1 MNKKILIIEDDA
13 GIRRSLALSLKTEGY
28 TVIEAPDGRAGLELA
43 QAEAPALIIC
53 DVNMPEMDGYAVVN
67 AVRHT
72 SGLASIPFIFLT
84 ARGERAE
91 MRRGMN
97 LGADDYV
104 TKPFTR
110 DELIETVKARLQKHQ
125 ESREAL
131 TEQLI
136 LASER
141 MRSRFFSRLTGEAE
155 QAPMDDELGADA
167 VNRVTEATVLFT
179 DIRGFT
185 TISER
190 LSVVEIAELLNRYF
204 RHACEPIVA
213 ASGKVVKF
221 IGDGIM
227 AVFPH
232 GDGDSGECQALRAIQ
247 AGLALSLVA
256 HQFRDWMHTRFP
268 DRGLPEFSIGVG
280 IHTGEVTLLEVGA
293 PGQHNFTAIGDTVNI
308 ASRLEG
314 QTKELGW
321 PVVASGAA
329 ISAAGDAV
337 IHGAHRVVHLRGRT
351 KPVLVYQVLGLKGL
365 EAPAPAT
372 DDLSMQ
378 LRLALA
384 GNAEG
389 AALAVKAALRDT
401 MLALLTEQ
409 RTPSMSAPMRIKNYA
424 VIAKLGHSRGS
435 ARFLAERDA
444 DGKKV
449 AIRIRQTLG
458 AGDPA
463 FQRFLE
469 RATMLGRIDHPHI
482 APIFDHGFADDVA
495 YIVTEYFPRGPLKR
509 ALSLPLRPDR
519 ALSAAR
525 QAAAGLVEVHKLCA
539 LSDDIQPDNVMVRDD
554 GDIVLV
560 DLDCRTGAEV
570 IDNSPAALESLH
582 YRAPERIQGSLGDAR
597 SDIYSLG
604 VILYE
609 MLTGKLLYAAGS
621 VEQLKQEI
629 LQRPVPRLGGD
640 LARYQELLD
649 RMLAK
654 DPAQRYP
661 DTARALQALATA
673 RDAA

>member
-1 MNKKILIIEDDA
+1 VKTKILIIEDDP

-28 TVIEAPDGRAGLELA
+28 AVVEASNGRVGLELA
-43 QAEAPALIIC
+43 AAEAPALIIC
-53 DVNMPEMDGYAVVN
+53 DVNMPEMDGYAVV
-67 AVRHT
+67 AALRRT
-72 SGLASIPFIFLT
+72 SALASIPFVFLT
-84 ARGERAE
+84 ARSDRSE

-97 LGADDYV
+97 LGADDYL

-110 DELIETVKARLQKHQ
+110 EELLETVKVRLQKHQ
-125 ESREAL
+125 DSREAL

-155 QAPMDDELGADA
+155 QAPVDDALQSAA
-167 VNRVTEATVLFT
+167 AHVTEATVLFT

-190 LSVVEIAELLNRYF
+190 LSVVEIATLLNHYF
-204 RHACEPIVA
+204 QRACEPIVA
-213 ASGKVVKF
+213 AGGTVVKF

-232 GDGDSGECQALRAIQ
+232 SEEQPRERQALRAIQ

-256 HQFRDWMHTRFP
+256 HQFREWVHAQFA
-268 DRGLPEFSIGVG
+268 DRGLPEFAIGVG
-280 IHTGEVTLLEVGA
+280 IHTGDVTLCDVGA

-314 QTKELGW
+314 QTKQLGW
-321 PVVASGAA
+321 PVVASGVA

-351 KPVLVYQVLGLKGL
+351 KPVLVYEVLGLKGL
-365 EAPAPAT
+365 AAPALAA
-372 DDLSMQ
+372 DDLSEQ
-378 LRLALA
+378 LRQALA

-389 AALAVKAALRDT
+389 AAVAVKAALRDT
-401 MLALLTEQ
+401 LLALLTDV

-424 VIAKLGHSRGS
+424 VIAKLSQSSRS
-435 ARFLAERDA
+435 ALYLAERDA

-449 AIRIRQTLG
+449 AVRIRQRHG
-458 AGDPA
+458 NREPA
-463 FQRFLE
+463 FQRFIE
-469 RATMLGRIDHPHI
+469 RATTVGRIDHPHL

-495 YIVTEYFPRGPLKR
+495 YIVTEYFPRGPLKQ
-509 ALSLPLRPDR
+509 ALSLPMPPRQ
-519 ALSAAR
+519 ALAVAR
-525 QAAAGLVEVHKLCA
+525 QVAAALAEVHSVCA
-539 LSDDIQPDNVMVRDD
+539 LSDDIQPENVMVRDN
-554 GDIVLV
+554 GDIALAE
-560 DLDCRTGAEV
+560 LDCWTDAGVAE
-570 IDNSPAALESLH
+570 ESSGTTVLQ
-582 YRAPERIQGSLGDAR
+582 YRAPERISGASGDQR

-609 MLTGKLLYAAGS
+609 MLTGRLPHAGAT
-621 VEQLKQEI
+621 VDQLKQEI
-629 LQRPVPRLGGD
+629 LNHQVPRLGAE
-640 LARYQELLD
+640 LAAWQGVLD

-654 DPAQRYP
+654 DPTQRYP
-661 DTARALQALATA
+661 DAAVALQALEAFGPTT
-673 RDAA
+673 